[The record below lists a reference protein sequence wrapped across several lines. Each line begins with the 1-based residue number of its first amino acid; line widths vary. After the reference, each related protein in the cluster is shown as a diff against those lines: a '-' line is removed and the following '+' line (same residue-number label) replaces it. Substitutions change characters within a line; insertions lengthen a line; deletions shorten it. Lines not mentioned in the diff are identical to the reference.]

1 VTIDI
6 ASTYSDSRDDAEAVG
21 LRYVTDQ
28 RPGFKRSK
36 QGDTFVYFRSDGAAL
51 TDERHLARIKALAV
65 PPAWTDVW
73 ICPQA
78 NGHIQATGRDAR
90 RRKQYRYHDDF
101 RAMREIAK
109 FEHIMR
115 FAQVLPTIRSVVEA
129 HLSLRGMPREKVL
142 ATVVRLLET
151 TLIRIGNDDYV
162 AQNQSFGLTTLRN
175 DHARVEGAGVR
186 FQFRGKS
193 GKEWSLSLKDR
204 RIARIIRSCQEL
216 PGQDLLQYRDE
227 NGEPRA
233 IASSDVNDYLRQI
246 SGFDI
251 SAKDFR
257 TWAGTVMV
265 AAALGENAGFDSA
278 GEAKRNIKAAIH
290 KVAARLG
297 NTPAIC
303 RKCYV
308 HPEILSSYASGNLL
322 RGLNAARKS
331 QIFAKLGRLQDD
343 EAAIVAFL
351 AGRCK
356 TRRRNHDSS
365 RRKHGV
371 AGSGGSGRV
380 ILNR

>member
-1 VTIDI
+1 VTIEF
-6 ASTYSDSRDDAEAVG
+6 AETYAESRDHAESAG
-21 LRYVTDQ
+21 LRYVSDQ

-36 QGDTFVYFRSDGAAL
+36 HEDGFVYFRADGAQL
-51 TDERHLARIKALAV
+51 TDARHLARIKALAI
-65 PPAWTDVW
+65 PPAWTEVW

-78 NGHIQATGRDAR
+78 NGHIQATGRDAKG
-90 RRKQYRYHDDF
+90 RKQYRYHPDF

-109 FEHIMR
+109 FDHILR
-115 FAQVLPTIRSVVEA
+115 FAQVLPTIRSTVDA
-129 HLSLRGMPREKVL
+129 HLSLRGIPRDKVL

-162 AQNQSFGLTTLRN
+162 VQNNSFGLTTLRSH
-175 DHARVEGAGVR
+175 HARVAGADIR

-227 NGEPRA
+227 NGESRS
-233 IASSDVNDYLRQI
+233 ISSSDVNDYLRQI
-246 SGFDI
+246 SGFDV

-257 TWAGTVMV
+257 TWAGTVMAV
-265 AAALGENAGFDSA
+265 AALSECAAFASA
-278 GEAKRNIKAAIH
+278 TEAKRNIKAAIH

-308 HPEILSSYASGNLL
+308 HPEILESYFAGSLID
-322 RGLNAARKS
+322 GLTQARKS
-331 QIFAKLGRLQDD
+331 KIFPTFRDLRDD
-343 EAAIVAFL
+343 EAMVMAFL
-351 AGRCK
+351 TVSDATRGAGESIGA
-356 TRRRNHDSS
+356 SS
-365 RRKHGV
+365 RLISERW
-371 AGSGGSGRV
+371 
-380 ILNR
+380 NRSP